1 VSFSVSVNEDT
12 PPETTALLNILIV
25 SGEFETT
32 TDLELTISYT
42 PEYIMSNNSINACYG
57 LFYDSGGPN
66 GSYVNNESYTFTVNP
81 LYENTNIKVT
91 FLEFN
96 VEENDDCSWDNLN
109 IYDGPDTN
117 SPLLGSYCG
126 TVPPESVSATN
137 GSLTFY
143 FKSDE
148 YVAETGW
155 EALLTC
161 ASSTQVVT
169 FSVSD
174 TQGQPINEVKI
185 SVADDEF
192 ITNSQGV
199 GSLEVLTNQTYQ
211 WVAERAGFYKI
222 SGDIDM
228 LDEPLSVYITMNY
241 AHNVTFSV
249 INTQGVPIS
258 EAEITLEG
266 YGLQTTDAL
275 GEAHFMDVLANI
287 EAPYSVTHIDTYP
300 HEGIVSVA
308 DDDVFEVI
316 TMILLSSEELSTKEP
331 KVYPNPFSDNLTV
344 ISNQILIR
352 AEITSIIGQHIISVD
367 INGRDEF
374 TFDTSKLNS
383 GVYLIKLIGQLGEVK
398 VYKIIKN

>member
-1 VSFSVSVNEDT
+1 
-12 PPETTALLNILIV
+12 
-25 SGEFETT
+25 
-32 TDLELTISYT
+32 
-42 PEYIMSNNSINACYG
+42 
-57 LFYDSGGPN
+57 
-66 GSYVNNESYTFTVNP
+66 
-81 LYENTNIKVT
+81 
-91 FLEFN
+91 
-96 VEENDDCSWDNLN
+96 
-109 IYDGPDTN
+109 
-117 SPLLGSYCG
+117 
-126 TVPPESVSATN
+126 
-137 GSLTFY
+137 
-143 FKSDE
+143 
-148 YVAETGW
+148 
-155 EALLTC
+155 
-161 ASSTQVVT
+161 
-169 FSVSD
+169 VSD